1 MANTYTQLYVH
12 VIFSVQGRKN
22 LIAAKWRQSLYE
34 YITGIIKNKN
44 QKLMVINGV
53 SDHLHLL
60 IGLKPE
66 ASLSGLIRDV
76 KANSSKWINDNGH
89 VPGRFEWQSGFGA
102 FSISSALVPT
112 VVEYILNQEEHH
124 RKRTFREEYI
134 ELLDAY
140 QVEYRKEFIFKDY
153 GGSTGE
159 ADGVENISEPR

>member
-1 MANTYTQLYVH
+1 
-12 VIFSVQGRKN
+12 
-22 LIAAKWRQSLYE
+22 
-34 YITGIIKNKN
+34 
-44 QKLMVINGV
+44 MVINGV

-60 IGLKPE
+60 IGHKPE

-76 KANSSKWINDNGH
+76 KANSSKWITDNGH

-102 FSISSALVPT
+102 FSISSALMPT
-112 VVEYILNQEEHH
+112 VVEYILNQEEQH

-159 ADGVENISEPR
+159 DDGVESISEPR